1 MPFDAMPDD
10 EFDYLMT
17 LSPGERANYL
27 SGRGSARTPSPPP
40 PKTPVTADASWW
52 GSEAEFDKDIQGRL
66 KSDDPA
72 IRQEAQQL
80 LIARNSRRSQGRN
93 PFGSQPAVQ
102 GNAQEGPQRA
112 IRRPFNMQAY
122 SGANPVQ
129 QGFVD
134 QFGPAAQAR
143 HLGGMISDVTGA
155 IQDENDSRV
164 SQMRE
169 QRRMAH
175 EMEMESMRQE
185 ALLQRLAM
193 EQREREKDRI
203 LQRQLQTGVTRKRLV
218 NGRWEDV

>member
-52 GSEAEFDKDIQGRL
+52 GDEAEFDKDIQGRL

-72 IRQEAQQL
+72 TRQEAQQL
-80 LIARNSRRSQGRN
+80 LIARNSRRAQGRN

-112 IRRPFNMQAY
+112 ARRPFNMQAY
-122 SGANPVQ
+122 SQSQPMNPALIAQ
-129 QGFVD
+129 QASS
-134 QFGPAAQAR
+134 QQAR
-143 HLGGMISDVTGA
+143 HLQGMIDDVTGA
-155 IQDENDSRV
+155 IQSENNSRV
-164 SQMRE
+164 AQA
-169 QRRMAH
+169 QTQAQMAH
-175 EMEMESMRQE
+175 EAEMEAMRQE

-203 LQRQLQTGVTRKRLV
+203 LQKQLATGVTTRKLV
-218 NGRWEDV
+218 NGRWVDV

>member
-1 MPFDAMPDD
+1 MPFDAMPED

-17 LSPGERANYL
+17 LSPEERAKYL
-27 SGRGSARTPSPPP
+27 AGKREAAKPA
-40 PKTPVTADASWW
+40 PKIPKPT
-52 GSEAEFDKDIQGRL
+52 G
-66 KSDDPA
+66 
-72 IRQEAQQL
+72 
-80 LIARNSRRSQGRN
+80 
-93 PFGSQPAVQ
+93 
-102 GNAQEGPQRA
+102 GNAPQGTQQA
-112 IRRPFNMQAY
+112 IRRPFNMQSY

-143 HLGGMISDVTGA
+143 SLGGMIGNVQEA

-164 SQMRE
+164 AQMRE
-169 QRRMAH
+169 QRRMDQ
-175 EMEMESMRQE
+175 EMEVESMRQE

-203 LQRQLQTGVTRKRLV
+203 LQKQLATGITKRKLI